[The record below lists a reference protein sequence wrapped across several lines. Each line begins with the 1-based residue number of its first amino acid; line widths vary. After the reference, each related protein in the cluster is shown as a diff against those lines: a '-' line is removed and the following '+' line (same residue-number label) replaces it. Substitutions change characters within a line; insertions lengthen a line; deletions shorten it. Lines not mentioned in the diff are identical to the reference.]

1 MEYNDGVDITLI
13 REEIKK
19 RAGVVNLSNV
29 VRHHT
34 RCMKKNKNFPYG
46 QCCCNCRFHLKD
58 SSHPD
63 TDGKSIM
70 KQRGWICNPP
80 EMSTA
85 FSEWEKHGFCEM
97 WAESPERVPA

>member
-1 MEYNDGVDITLI
+1 MQEKD
-13 REEIKK
+13 IKK
-19 RAGVVNLSNV
+19 RKPAPRYDRQLD
-29 VRHHT
+29 VRVRQHT

-85 FSEWEKHGFCEM
+85 FSGWEKHGLCGM
-97 WAESPERVPA
+97 WAESPERVSA